1 LVSFY
6 LRTVGGYGVMRESVE
21 EKASLKRRMRIMIR
35 STLPRKV
42 SILVTRTDV
51 DSLLW
56 DDESYPLIGLN
67 A

>member
-1 LVSFY
+1 
-6 LRTVGGYGVMRESVE
+6 MRESVE